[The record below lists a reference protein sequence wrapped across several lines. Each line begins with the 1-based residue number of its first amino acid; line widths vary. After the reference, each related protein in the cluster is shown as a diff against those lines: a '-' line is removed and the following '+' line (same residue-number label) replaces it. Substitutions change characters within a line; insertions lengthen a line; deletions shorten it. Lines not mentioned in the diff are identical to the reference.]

1 MMNPKKMMKQIQKM
15 QEDMMKMQEQL
26 SLEVVEETSGGGMV
40 KVEITGQ
47 MKVKSIKINPDVVD
61 PEDIEMLE
69 DLIVVAINKAL
80 EKAQSLSTQKLSQLT
95 GGINIPGLM

>member
-1 MMNPKKMMKQIQKM
+1 MNPKKMMKQIQKM

-69 DLIVVAINKAL
+69 DLIVVAVNKAL

>member
-1 MMNPKKMMKQIQKM
+1 MNPKKMMKQIQKM
-15 QEDMMKMQEQL
+15 QSDMMKMQEQL
-26 SLEVVEETSGGGMV
+26 ATEVVEETSGGGMV
-40 KVEITGQ
+40 KAKVTGQ
-47 MKVKSIKINPDVVD
+47 MKLEGISINPEVVD

-69 DLIVVAINKAL
+69 DLIVVAVNKAL